1 MIVITILYLFIYLL
15 IIYIDHT
22 HNGTKYIHIENI
34 ENIEKEERTITE
46 TNKHNIQFIQSQ
58 LT

>member
-15 IIYIDHT
+15 IIHIDHT
-22 HNGTKYIHIENI
+22 HNCTKYIHIENI
-34 ENIEKEERTITE
+34 EKEERIITE
-46 TNKHNIQFIQSQ
+46 TNKHNIQIIQSQ